1 MEMAYLGLFQKIF
14 NWVLNHIFDPVFKW
28 LSKLLST
35 ALSWLFNELLADIL
49 LPVLK
54 DTVEYF
60 IELLMDIFCG
70 VIYGLFSGILKLI
83 DYLEIAFDVFIGVR
97 DVSFGSKGNKITG
110 SLLEVLFQQETI
122 NKTFW
127 ILTSAGL
134 AIALLLTIYM
144 TAKSAF
150 DLDFDNRKPV
160 SKVLASMMKTFVQF
174 FTVPFFVWFVIELA
188 SIILRSITSLLG
200 GQTETTLGRIIF
212 VISSLNAA
220 LDSNYNANSNISG
233 ITLGTTSDDMYR
245 YPFYSMNAMDAK
257 DYGDISVVTN
267 SFDLSEFD
275 YLVGFIA
282 AIFLFFVLAACLLS
296 FVQRIFEIILL
307 YIVSPY
313 FVSTIPLDDGERFGK
328 WRELFVGKTFSG
340 FGSAIGMRLY
350 LMVCPLIMSGS
361 IDFGAGS
368 SPEMDYLVK
377 LFFLA
382 GGAWAVYKSGPMLT
396 QILSYQ
402 AAQTETMTQR
412 AASYG
417 IHQTT
422 RQIYRGGKQLLS
434 SALSAKDSLADKKK
448 QGTPDEKSEKYS
460 GKENGAGKQS
470 GSSGSGGSSG
480 GSSGRSS
487 GGSFG
492 GGEGQNKWA
501 KSSGSQKTKSGK
513 SGSSGSSETQRSGV
527 KIGSHREDRGRIAI
541 GSHRMS
547 SQAGRTGLQQNGMAA
562 QNMAMQ
568 NRLVLNGNRL
578 RSEGAFQG
586 SQQRGFSSGS
596 NRQNS
601 AAQKI
606 TVIRET
612 QIRTEVVHV
621 RDSGGNA
628 APRYSSYSKLEKK
641 ATKPETGRK

>member
-54 DTVEYF
+54 DAVEYF
-60 IELLMDIFCG
+60 IELFMDIFCT
-70 VIYGLFSGILKLI
+70 VIYGLFSGVLKLI

-97 DVSFGSKGNKITG
+97 DVSFGSKDNKITG

-127 ILTSAGL
+127 VLTSAGL

-200 GQTETTLGRIIF
+200 GGQTETTLGRIIF

-245 YPFYSMNAMDAK
+245 YPFYSTNAMDAK
-257 DYGDISVVTN
+257 DYGDISVVIN

-328 WRELFVGKTFSG
+328 WRELFVGKAFSG

-382 GGAWAVYKSGPMLT
+382 GGAWAVYRSGPMLT

-448 QGTPDEKSEKYS
+448 QGTPDEKSEKYT

-470 GSSGSGGSSG
+470 GSAGTGGSSGKSSGGSSG
-480 GSSGRSS
+480 G
-487 GGSFG
+487 
-492 GGEGQNKWA
+492 GEGQSKWA
-501 KSSGSQKTKSGK
+501 RSFGSQKAK
-513 SGSSGSSETQRSGV
+513 SGSSGSSETQRSGI
-527 KIGSHREDRGRIAI
+527 KIGSHRDDRGRIAI

-547 SQAGRTGLQQNGMAA
+547 SQAGSTGLQQNGMAA

-578 RSEGAFQG
+578 RSESAFKG
-586 SQQRGFSSGS
+586 SQQRGSSSGS
-596 NRQNS
+596 NSQNS

-612 QIRTEVVHV
+612 QIRKEVVHV

-628 APRYSSYSKLEKK
+628 APRYSSYSKLAKK
-641 ATKPETGRK
+641 TTKPETGGNRA

>member
-1 MEMAYLGLFQKIF
+1 MEMAYLGLFQKLF

-35 ALSWLFNELLADIL
+35 VLSWVFNEILADIL

-60 IELLMDIFCG
+60 IELFMDIFCG

-97 DVSFGSKGNKITG
+97 DVSFGSNGNKITG
-110 SLLEVLFQQETI
+110 SLLEILFQQETI

-150 DLDFDNRKPV
+150 DLDFENRKPV

-174 FTVPFFVWFVIELA
+174 FTVPLFAWFIIELA

-233 ITLGTTSDDMYR
+233 ITLGTTSEDMYR
-245 YPFYSMNAMDAK
+245 YPFYSMNSLNAK
-257 DYGDISVVTN
+257 DYGDISVVSN

-350 LMVCPLIMSGS
+350 LMVCPLIMSGG

-382 GGAWAVYKSGPMLT
+382 GGAWAVYRSGPTLT

-412 AASYG
+412 AASFG

-434 SALSAKDSLADKKK
+434 SALSAKDSLAEKKK
-448 QGTPDEKSEKYS
+448 QGTPGEKDEKYT

-470 GSSGSGGSSG
+470 GAAGSGGSSG
-480 GSSGRSS
+480 KSS
-487 GGSFG
+487 GGSSG

-501 KSSGSQKTKSGK
+501 KSSGSQKAKSGK
-513 SGSSGSSETQRSGV
+513 SGSSGSPETQRSGV
-527 KIGSHREDRGRIAI
+527 KIGSHREDRGRLANNSRQEDRGRLAI
-541 GSHRMS
+541 GSHREARGRLELGAHRMN
-547 SQAGRTGLQQNGMAA
+547 SQAGRNGQQN
-562 QNMAMQ
+562 
-568 NRLVLNGNRL
+568 
-578 RSEGAFQG
+578 
-586 SQQRGFSSGS
+586 GS

-601 AAQKI
+601 NVQKI

-612 QIRTEVVHV
+612 QIRTQVVHV
-621 RDSGGNA
+621 RDSGSNA

>member
-54 DTVEYF
+54 DTVDYF
-60 IELLMDIFCG
+60 IEIFMDIFCG

-174 FTVPFFVWFVIELA
+174 FAVPFFVWFVIELA
-188 SIILRSITSLLG
+188 SIILGSITSLLG
-200 GQTETTLGRIIF
+200 GQSETTLGRIIF

-233 ITLGTTSDDMYR
+233 IILGTTSDDMYR

-361 IDFGAGS
+361 INFGAGS

-377 LFFLA
+377 LFFLV

-434 SALSAKDSLADKKK
+434 SALSAKDSLDDKKK
-448 QGTPDEKSEKYS
+448 QGTPDEKSEKYT

-470 GSSGSGGSSG
+470 GSAGSGGSSG
-480 GSSGRSS
+480 KSS
-487 GGSFG
+487 GGSSG
-492 GGEGQNKWA
+492 GGEGQSKWA
-501 KSSGSQKTKSGK
+501 KSSGSQKAKSGK
-513 SGSSGSSETQRSGV
+513 SGSSETQRSGV
-527 KIGSHREDRGRIAI
+527 KIGSHREDRGRLANNSHREDRGRLSI
-541 GSHRMS
+541 GSHREARGRLELGSHRMN
-547 SQAGRTGLQQNGMAA
+547 SQAGRNGQQD
-562 QNMAMQ
+562 
-568 NRLVLNGNRL
+568 
-578 RSEGAFQG
+578 
-586 SQQRGFSSGS
+586 GS

-601 AAQKI
+601 NVQKI

-612 QIRTEVVHV
+612 QIRTRVVHV

-628 APRYSSYSKLEKK
+628 VPRYSSYSKLEKK

>member
-1 MEMAYLGLFQKIF
+1 MEMAYLGLFQKLF

-35 ALSWLFNELLADIL
+35 VLSWVFNEILADIL

-60 IELLMDIFCG
+60 IELFMDIFCG

-97 DVSFGSKGNKITG
+97 DVSFGSNGNKITG
-110 SLLEVLFQQETI
+110 SLLEILFQQETI

-150 DLDFDNRKPV
+150 DLDFENRKPV

-174 FTVPFFVWFVIELA
+174 FTVPLFAWFIIELA

-233 ITLGTTSDDMYR
+233 ITLGTTSEDMYR
-245 YPFYSMNAMDAK
+245 YPFYSMNSLNAK

-382 GGAWAVYKSGPMLT
+382 GGAWAVYRSGPTLT

-402 AAQTETMTQR
+402 AAQTEMMTQR

-434 SALSAKDSLADKKK
+434 SALSAKDSFADKKK
-448 QGTPDEKSEKYS
+448 QGTPEEKSEKYT

-470 GSSGSGGSSG
+470 GSAGSGGSSG
-480 GSSGRSS
+480 KSS
-487 GGSFG
+487 GGSSG
-492 GGEGQNKWA
+492 GGEGQSKWA
-501 KSSGSQKTKSGK
+501 RSSGSQKAK
-513 SGSSGSSETQRSGV
+513 SGSSGSSETQRNGV
-527 KIGSHREDRGRIAI
+527 KIGSHREARGRLELGA
-541 GSHRMS
+541 HRMN
-547 SQAGRTGLQQNGMAA
+547 SQAGRNGQQN
-562 QNMAMQ
+562 
-568 NRLVLNGNRL
+568 
-578 RSEGAFQG
+578 
-586 SQQRGFSSGS
+586 GS

-601 AAQKI
+601 TVQKI

-612 QIRTEVVHV
+612 QIRTQVVHV

>member
-1 MEMAYLGLFQKIF
+1 MEMAYLGLFQKLF
-14 NWVLNHIFDPVFKW
+14 NWVLNHIFDPVFQW
-28 LSKLLST
+28 LAKLLST

-54 DTVEYF
+54 DSVEYF
-60 IELLMDIFCG
+60 IELFMDIFCT
-70 VIYGLFSGILKLI
+70 VIYGLFSGVLKLI
-83 DYLEIAFDVFIGVR
+83 DYLELAFDVFIGVR
-97 DVSFGSKGNKITG
+97 DVSFGSKGNTITG

-122 NKTFW
+122 NRTFW

-174 FTVPFFVWFVIELA
+174 FTVPLFAWFIIELA
-188 SIILRSITSLLG
+188 SIILRSITALLG

-220 LDSNYNANSNISG
+220 LDTNYNANSNISG
-233 ITLGTTSDDMYR
+233 ITLGTTSEDMYR
-245 YPFYSMNAMDAK
+245 YPFYSMNAVNAK
-257 DYGDISVVTN
+257 DYGDISVVSN

-382 GGAWAVYKSGPMLT
+382 GGAWAVYRSGPTLT

-402 AAQTETMTQR
+402 AAQTEMMTQR

-422 RQIYRGGKQLLS
+422 RQVYRGGKQLLS
-434 SALSAKDSLADKKK
+434 SALSAKDSFADKKK
-448 QGTPDEKSEKYS
+448 QGTPEEKSEKYT

-470 GSSGSGGSSG
+470 GSAGSGGSSG
-480 GSSGRSS
+480 KSS
-487 GGSFG
+487 GGSSG
-492 GGEGQNKWA
+492 GGEGQSKWA
-501 KSSGSQKTKSGK
+501 RSSGSQKAK
-513 SGSSGSSETQRSGV
+513 SGSSGSSETQRNGV
-527 KIGSHREDRGRIAI
+527 KIGSHREDRGRLAI
-541 GSHRMS
+541 GSHREARGRLELGAHRMN
-547 SQAGRTGLQQNGMAA
+547 SQAGRNGQQN
-562 QNMAMQ
+562 
-568 NRLVLNGNRL
+568 
-578 RSEGAFQG
+578 
-586 SQQRGFSSGS
+586 GS

-601 AAQKI
+601 NVQKI

-612 QIRTEVVHV
+612 QIRTQVVHV

>member
-14 NWVLNHIFDPVFKW
+14 NWVLNHIFDPVFQW
-28 LSKLLST
+28 LAKLLST

-54 DTVEYF
+54 DSVEYF
-60 IELLMDIFCG
+60 IELFMDIFCT
-70 VIYGLFSGILKLI
+70 VIYGLFSGVLKLI
-83 DYLEIAFDVFIGVR
+83 DYLELAFDVFIGVR
-97 DVSFGSKGNKITG
+97 DVSFGSKGNTITG

-174 FTVPFFVWFVIELA
+174 FTVPFFAWFIIELA

-245 YPFYSMNAMDAK
+245 YPFYSMNAVNAK
-257 DYGDISVVTN
+257 DYGDISVVSN

-382 GGAWAVYKSGPMLT
+382 GGAWAVYRSGPTLT

-402 AAQTETMTQR
+402 AAQTEMMTQR

-434 SALSAKDSLADKKK
+434 SALSVKDSLADKKK
-448 QGTPDEKSEKYS
+448 QGTPDEKSEKYT

-470 GSSGSGGSSG
+470 GSAGSGGSSG
-480 GSSGRSS
+480 KSS
-487 GGSFG
+487 GGSSG
-492 GGEGQNKWA
+492 GGEGQSKWA
-501 KSSGSQKTKSGK
+501 RSSGSLKAK
-513 SGSSGSSETQRSGV
+513 SGSSGSSETQRNGV
-527 KIGSHREDRGRIAI
+527 KIGSHREDRGRLANNSRREDWGRLAI
-541 GSHRMS
+541 GSHREARGRLELGSHRMN
-547 SQAGRTGLQQNGMAA
+547 SQAGRNGQQN
-562 QNMAMQ
+562 
-568 NRLVLNGNRL
+568 
-578 RSEGAFQG
+578 
-586 SQQRGFSSGS
+586 GS

-601 AAQKI
+601 TVQKI

-612 QIRTEVVHV
+612 QIRTQVVHV